1 MERPP
6 QSLEEKSLRD
16 FLDRLVDKMSELE
29 RKIREL
35 ENNRGGNR

>member
-6 QSLEEKSLRD
+6 QSLEEKPLRD

-35 ENNRGGNR
+35 ENNRGGSR